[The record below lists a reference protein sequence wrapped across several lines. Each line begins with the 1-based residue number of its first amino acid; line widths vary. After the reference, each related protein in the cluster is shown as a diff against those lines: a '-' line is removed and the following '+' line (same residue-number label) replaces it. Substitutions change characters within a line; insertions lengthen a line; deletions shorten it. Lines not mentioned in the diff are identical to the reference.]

1 MERHFALCESQE
13 DEWQL
18 VCCTDKGGLQT
29 LLYGSHPDVH
39 RCDKTEPVQLSEGS
53 ALTIMKGASGVFQK
67 RRIWHVIVQ
76 PKVRSS
82 RVASVVRFINIRLA
96 SRAHQ

>member
-1 MERHFALCESQE
+1 MVAAAFWHTRLHARPPLRRLRH
-13 DEWQL
+13 
-18 VCCTDKGGLQT
+18 
-29 LLYGSHPDVH
+29 
-39 RCDKTEPVQLSEGS
+39 PVQLSEGS
-53 ALTIMKGASGVFQK
+53 TLTTMKCASAIFQK

>member
-1 MERHFALCESQE
+1 MAAAVRQCEECRGRSGFLAHAGRYAPRAL
-13 DEWQL
+13 DRRL
-18 VCCTDKGGLQT
+18 R
-29 LLYGSHPDVH
+29 Y
-39 RCDKTEPVQLSEGS
+39 PVQLSEGN
-53 ALTIMKGASGVFQK
+53 ALAIMKCASAIFQK